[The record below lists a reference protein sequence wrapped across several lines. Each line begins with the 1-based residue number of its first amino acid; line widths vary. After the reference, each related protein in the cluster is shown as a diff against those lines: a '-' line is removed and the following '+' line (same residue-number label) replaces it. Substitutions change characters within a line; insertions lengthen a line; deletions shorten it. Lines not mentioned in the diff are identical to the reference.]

1 MLSNFLRK
9 ILSLLSFW
17 SLNDL
22 RSIKSRDEKILKIIE
37 KKLNSIHFNKKHLK
51 KTHNIFNKKIL
62 NLLKNRKLTN
72 FLRENFIQKMFFVH
86 NRLFILKELLELKK
100 DKNWILYKKLIE
112 EDNVGNPVRY
122 FLYPKSSGNRINHVY
137 HLSVLTKEFN
147 INLKKLNNVFEFG
160 GGYGCMAR
168 IFSKINKRTVFTCFD
183 TSIVNLLQYYYL
195 KQNNLDVG
203 FSKKNK
209 FHLISNIKKINTRYS
224 NSLFIAN
231 WSLSETPIN
240 FRKKFIK
247 SIKNSKLI
255 LISFQENFENI
266 NNLKYFKNLK
276 KNLEKKFEIKIIKNE
291 FYKGNFFKNQKSLLS
306 STPSIWPT
314 RGWVTSGFGFRKS
327 PFTGLRE
334 KHEGWDIAARA
345 GSKVRATA
353 DGEVVVEGRE
363 YGYGNMVEVDHG
375 YGVMT
380 RYGHNSKHLVKV
392 GDRVKRGQV
401 IALVGNTGRSTGPH
415 VHYEV
420 LLHGV
425 PVSPKNY
432 ILED

>member
-22 RSIKSRDEKILKIIE
+22 SSIKSRDEKIFKIIE
-37 KKLNSIHFNKKHLK
+37 KKLNSINFDKKYLK
-51 KTHNIFNKKIL
+51 NTHNVFNKKIL
-62 NLLKNRKLTN
+62 DLLKKRELTN
-72 FLRENFIQKMFFVH
+72 FLRKNFIQKMFFTH

-168 IFSKINKRTVFTCFD
+168 IFSKINKRTIFTCFD
-183 TSIVNLLQYYYL
+183 TNIVNLLQYYYL

-255 LISFQENFENI
+255 LISFQESFENI

-276 KNLEKKFEIKIIKNE
+276 KYLDKKFKVKIIKNE
-291 FYKGNFFKNQKSLLS
+291 FYKGNFFKKQKH
-306 STPSIWPT
+306 
-314 RGWVTSGFGFRKS
+314 FF
-327 PFTGLRE
+327 F
-334 KHEGWDIAARA
+334 IAN
-345 GSKVRATA
+345 K
-353 DGEVVVEGRE
+353 
-363 YGYGNMVEVDHG
+363 
-375 YGVMT
+375 
-380 RYGHNSKHLVKV
+380 L
-392 GDRVKRGQV
+392 
-401 IALVGNTGRSTGPH
+401 
-415 VHYEV
+415 
-420 LLHGV
+420 
-425 PVSPKNY
+425 
-432 ILED
+432 

>member
-22 RSIKSRDEKILKIIE
+22 SSIKSRDEKILKIIE
-37 KKLNSIHFNKKHLK
+37 KKLNSINFDKKYLK
-51 KTHNIFNKKIL
+51 NTHNLFNKKIL
-62 NLLKNRKLTN
+62 DFLKKGELTN
-72 FLRENFIQKMFFVH
+72 FLRKNFIQKMFFVH

-122 FLYPKSSGNRINHVY
+122 FLYPKSSGNRINHIY

-183 TSIVNLLQYYYL
+183 TNIVNLLQYYYL

-266 NNLKYFKNLK
+266 DNLKYFKNLK

-291 FYKGNFFKNQKSLLS
+291 FYKGNFFKKQKH
-306 STPSIWPT
+306 
-314 RGWVTSGFGFRKS
+314 FF
-327 PFTGLRE
+327 F
-334 KHEGWDIAARA
+334 IAN
-345 GSKVRATA
+345 K
-353 DGEVVVEGRE
+353 
-363 YGYGNMVEVDHG
+363 
-375 YGVMT
+375 
-380 RYGHNSKHLVKV
+380 L
-392 GDRVKRGQV
+392 
-401 IALVGNTGRSTGPH
+401 
-415 VHYEV
+415 
-420 LLHGV
+420 
-425 PVSPKNY
+425 
-432 ILED
+432 

>member
-22 RSIKSRDEKILKIIE
+22 SAIKSRDEKILKIIE
-37 KKLNSIHFNKKHLK
+37 KKLNNIHFNKKYLK
-51 KTHNIFNKKIL
+51 NTHNLFNKKIL
-62 NLLKNRKLTN
+62 NLLKKRELTN
-72 FLRENFIQKMFFVH
+72 FLRKNFIQKMFFVH

-168 IFSKINKRTVFTCFD
+168 IFSKINKRTTFTCFD
-183 TSIVNLLQYYYL
+183 TNIVNLLQYYYL
-195 KQNNLDVG
+195 NQNNLDVG

-266 NNLKYFKNLK
+266 DNLKYFNNLK

-291 FYKGNFFKNQKSLLS
+291 FYKGNFFKKQKH
-306 STPSIWPT
+306 
-314 RGWVTSGFGFRKS
+314 FF
-327 PFTGLRE
+327 F
-334 KHEGWDIAARA
+334 IA
-345 GSKVRATA
+345 K
-353 DGEVVVEGRE
+353 
-363 YGYGNMVEVDHG
+363 
-375 YGVMT
+375 
-380 RYGHNSKHLVKV
+380 KL
-392 GDRVKRGQV
+392 
-401 IALVGNTGRSTGPH
+401 
-415 VHYEV
+415 
-420 LLHGV
+420 
-425 PVSPKNY
+425 
-432 ILED
+432 

>member
-22 RSIKSRDEKILKIIE
+22 NSIKSRDEKILKIIK
-37 KKLNSIHFNKKHLK
+37 KKLNSIYFNKKYLK
-51 KTHNIFNKKIL
+51 NTHNLFNKKIL
-62 NLLKNRKLTN
+62 NLLKKRELTN
-72 FLRENFIQKMFFVH
+72 FLRKNFIQKMFFVH

-122 FLYPKSSGNRINHVY
+122 FIYPKSSGNRINHVY

-168 IFSKINKRTVFTCFD
+168 IFSKINKRTTFTCFD
-183 TSIVNLLQYYYL
+183 TNIVNLLQYYYL

-266 NNLKYFKNLK
+266 DNLKYFNNLK

-291 FYKGNFFKNQKSLLS
+291 FYKGNFFKKQKH
-306 STPSIWPT
+306 
-314 RGWVTSGFGFRKS
+314 FF
-327 PFTGLRE
+327 F
-334 KHEGWDIAARA
+334 IA
-345 GSKVRATA
+345 K
-353 DGEVVVEGRE
+353 
-363 YGYGNMVEVDHG
+363 
-375 YGVMT
+375 
-380 RYGHNSKHLVKV
+380 KL
-392 GDRVKRGQV
+392 
-401 IALVGNTGRSTGPH
+401 
-415 VHYEV
+415 
-420 LLHGV
+420 
-425 PVSPKNY
+425 
-432 ILED
+432 

>member
-22 RSIKSRDEKILKIIE
+22 SSIKSRDEKILKIIE
-37 KKLNSIHFNKKHLK
+37 KKLNSINFNKKYLK
-51 KTHNIFNKKIL
+51 NTHNLFNKKIL
-62 NLLKNRKLTN
+62 NLLKKKELTN
-72 FLRENFIQKMFFVH
+72 FLRKNFIQKMFFVH

-291 FYKGNFFKNQKSLLS
+291 FYKGNFFKKQKH
-306 STPSIWPT
+306 
-314 RGWVTSGFGFRKS
+314 FF
-327 PFTGLRE
+327 F
-334 KHEGWDIAARA
+334 IAN
-345 GSKVRATA
+345 K
-353 DGEVVVEGRE
+353 
-363 YGYGNMVEVDHG
+363 
-375 YGVMT
+375 
-380 RYGHNSKHLVKV
+380 L
-392 GDRVKRGQV
+392 
-401 IALVGNTGRSTGPH
+401 
-415 VHYEV
+415 
-420 LLHGV
+420 
-425 PVSPKNY
+425 
-432 ILED
+432 

>member
-22 RSIKSRDEKILKIIE
+22 NSIKSRDEKILKIIK
-37 KKLNSIHFNKKHLK
+37 KKLNSIYFNKKYLK
-51 KTHNIFNKKIL
+51 NTHNLFNKKIL
-62 NLLKNRKLTN
+62 NLLKKRELTN
-72 FLRENFIQKMFFVH
+72 FLRKNFIQKMFFVH

-168 IFSKINKRTVFTCFD
+168 IFSKINKRTTFTCFD
-183 TSIVNLLQYYYL
+183 TNIVNLLQYYYL
-195 KQNNLDVG
+195 NQNNLDVG

-266 NNLKYFKNLK
+266 DNLKYFNNLK

-291 FYKGNFFKNQKSLLS
+291 FYKGNFFKKQKH
-306 STPSIWPT
+306 
-314 RGWVTSGFGFRKS
+314 FF
-327 PFTGLRE
+327 F
-334 KHEGWDIAARA
+334 IA
-345 GSKVRATA
+345 K
-353 DGEVVVEGRE
+353 
-363 YGYGNMVEVDHG
+363 
-375 YGVMT
+375 
-380 RYGHNSKHLVKV
+380 KL
-392 GDRVKRGQV
+392 
-401 IALVGNTGRSTGPH
+401 
-415 VHYEV
+415 
-420 LLHGV
+420 
-425 PVSPKNY
+425 
-432 ILED
+432 

>member
-17 SLNDL
+17 SVNDL
-22 RSIKSRDEKILKIIE
+22 SSIKSRDEKILKTIE
-37 KKLNSIHFNKKHLK
+37 QKLNNIHFNKKYLK
-51 KTHNIFNKKIL
+51 NTHNLFNKKIL
-62 NLLKNRKLTN
+62 NLLKKRELTN
-72 FLRENFIQKMFFVH
+72 FLRKNFIQKMFFVH

-168 IFSKINKRTVFTCFD
+168 IFSKINKRTTFTCFD
-183 TSIVNLLQYYYL
+183 TNIVNLLQYYYL
-195 KQNNLDVG
+195 NQNNLDVG

-266 NNLKYFKNLK
+266 DNLKYFKNLK

-291 FYKGNFFKNQKSLLS
+291 FYKGNFFKKQKH
-306 STPSIWPT
+306 
-314 RGWVTSGFGFRKS
+314 FF
-327 PFTGLRE
+327 F
-334 KHEGWDIAARA
+334 IA
-345 GSKVRATA
+345 K
-353 DGEVVVEGRE
+353 
-363 YGYGNMVEVDHG
+363 
-375 YGVMT
+375 
-380 RYGHNSKHLVKV
+380 KL
-392 GDRVKRGQV
+392 
-401 IALVGNTGRSTGPH
+401 
-415 VHYEV
+415 
-420 LLHGV
+420 
-425 PVSPKNY
+425 
-432 ILED
+432 

>member
-22 RSIKSRDEKILKIIE
+22 SSIKSRDEKILKIIE
-37 KKLNSIHFNKKHLK
+37 KKLNSINFNKKYLK
-51 KTHNIFNKKIL
+51 NTHNLFNKKIL
-62 NLLKNRKLTN
+62 DFLKKRELTN
-72 FLRENFIQKMFFVH
+72 FLRKNFIQKMFFVH

-168 IFSKINKRTVFTCFD
+168 IFSKINKRTTFKCFD
-183 TSIVNLLQYYYL
+183 TNIVNLLQYYYL

-209 FHLISNIKKINTRYS
+209 IHLISNIKKINTRYS

-266 NNLKYFKNLK
+266 DNLKYFKNLK

-291 FYKGNFFKNQKSLLS
+291 FYKGNFFKKQKH
-306 STPSIWPT
+306 
-314 RGWVTSGFGFRKS
+314 FF
-327 PFTGLRE
+327 F
-334 KHEGWDIAARA
+334 IA
-345 GSKVRATA
+345 K
-353 DGEVVVEGRE
+353 
-363 YGYGNMVEVDHG
+363 
-375 YGVMT
+375 
-380 RYGHNSKHLVKV
+380 KL
-392 GDRVKRGQV
+392 
-401 IALVGNTGRSTGPH
+401 
-415 VHYEV
+415 
-420 LLHGV
+420 
-425 PVSPKNY
+425 
-432 ILED
+432 

>member
-22 RSIKSRDEKILKIIE
+22 SYIKNKDEKILKIIE
-37 KKLNSIHFNKKHLK
+37 KKLNSIHFNKKYLK

-168 IFSKINKRTVFTCFD
+168 IFSKINKRTAFTCFD
-183 TSIVNLLQYYYL
+183 TNIVNLLQYYYL

-209 FHLISNIKKINTRYS
+209 ILLCVDNTFASPYLQRPLELGADIIIHSATKYIAGHSDVIIGAIVINNKRLYERLSFIQNASGATPGPMDSFLTLRGIKTLHLRMQRHSENAKKIAYFLKRNPKIGKVYWPGFSDHTNHKIAKKQMKDFGGIVSFIPKQS
-224 NSLFIAN
+224 NFKTAKKIAENLKLFTVAVSLGGVE
-231 WSLSETPIN
+231 SLCCHPASMTHASISPED
-240 FRKKFIK
+240 RKK
-247 SIKNSKLI
+247 SGLVD
-255 LISFQENFENI
+255 
-266 NNLKYFKNLK
+266 
-276 KNLEKKFEIKIIKNE
+276 
-291 FYKGNFFKNQKSLLS
+291 SLLRL
-306 STPSIWPT
+306 SI
-314 RGWVTSGFGFRKS
+314 GI
-327 PFTGLRE
+327 E
-334 KHEGWDIAARA
+334 D
-345 GSKVRATA
+345 
-353 DGEVVVEGRE
+353 
-363 YGYGNMVEVDHG
+363 VDDLIDDLKQAIG
-375 YGVMT
+375 
-380 RYGHNSKHLVKV
+380 
-392 GDRVKRGQV
+392 
-401 IALVGNTGRSTGPH
+401 
-415 VHYEV
+415 
-420 LLHGV
+420 
-425 PVSPKNY
+425 
-432 ILED
+432 

>member
-22 RSIKSRDEKILKIIE
+22 NSIKSRDEKILKIIE
-37 KKLNSIHFNKKHLK
+37 KKLNSINFDKKYLK
-51 KTHNIFNKKIL
+51 NTHNLFNKKIL
-62 NLLKNRKLTN
+62 NLLKKKELTN
-72 FLRENFIQKMFFVH
+72 FLRKNFIQKMFFVH

-183 TSIVNLLQYYYL
+183 TNIVNLLQYYYL

-266 NNLKYFKNLK
+266 DNLKYFKNLK

-291 FYKGNFFKNQKSLLS
+291 FYKGNFFKKQKH
-306 STPSIWPT
+306 
-314 RGWVTSGFGFRKS
+314 FF
-327 PFTGLRE
+327 F
-334 KHEGWDIAARA
+334 IA
-345 GSKVRATA
+345 K
-353 DGEVVVEGRE
+353 
-363 YGYGNMVEVDHG
+363 
-375 YGVMT
+375 
-380 RYGHNSKHLVKV
+380 KL
-392 GDRVKRGQV
+392 
-401 IALVGNTGRSTGPH
+401 
-415 VHYEV
+415 
-420 LLHGV
+420 
-425 PVSPKNY
+425 
-432 ILED
+432 

>member
-22 RSIKSRDEKILKIIE
+22 SSIKSRDEKILKIIE
-37 KKLNSIHFNKKHLK
+37 KKLNTIHFNKKYLK
-51 KTHNIFNKKIL
+51 NTHNLFNKKIL
-62 NLLKNRKLTN
+62 NLLKKRELTN
-72 FLRENFIQKMFFVH
+72 FLRKNFIQKMFFVH

-291 FYKGNFFKNQKSLLS
+291 FYKGNFFKKQKH
-306 STPSIWPT
+306 
-314 RGWVTSGFGFRKS
+314 FF
-327 PFTGLRE
+327 F
-334 KHEGWDIAARA
+334 IA
-345 GSKVRATA
+345 K
-353 DGEVVVEGRE
+353 
-363 YGYGNMVEVDHG
+363 
-375 YGVMT
+375 
-380 RYGHNSKHLVKV
+380 KL
-392 GDRVKRGQV
+392 
-401 IALVGNTGRSTGPH
+401 
-415 VHYEV
+415 
-420 LLHGV
+420 
-425 PVSPKNY
+425 
-432 ILED
+432 